1 MPASKK
7 GGYLTL
13 HIQLLNARL
22 FNYLLA
28 ADGRALYSA
37 EQGKILSSL
46 WEKEPQTATELA
58 GHTGLANN
66 TLTAM
71 LKRLMDQKLI
81 QYLSH
86 PKDKRKKL
94 YTLTALGKEQE
105 IIGDKVSHQ
114 LADIFYQGF
123 SEEEIEQ
130 ADGYL
135 ERILHNLED
144 GLKRKKENNHKN

>member
-66 TLTAM
+66 TLTA
-71 LKRLMDQKLI
+71 
-81 QYLSH
+81 
-86 PKDKRKKL
+86 
-94 YTLTALGKEQE
+94 LGKEQE

>member
-81 QYLSH
+81 QCLSH
-86 PKDKRKKL
+86 PKDKRKK
-94 YTLTALGKEQE
+94 TLHTNSPWKRT
-105 IIGDKVSHQ
+105 GDH
-114 LADIFYQGF
+114 
-123 SEEEIEQ
+123 
-130 ADGYL
+130 
-135 ERILHNLED
+135 R
-144 GLKRKKENNHKN
+144 R

>member
-1 MPASKK
+1 
-7 GGYLTL
+7 
-13 HIQLLNARL
+13 
-22 FNYLLA
+22 
-28 ADGRALYSA
+28 
-37 EQGKILSSL
+37 
-46 WEKEPQTATELA
+46 
-58 GHTGLANN
+58 
-66 TLTAM
+66 M

-81 QYLSH
+81 QCLSH

-94 YTLTALGKEQE
+94 YTLTALGKKQE